1 MKILNFGEWL
11 EDSGLDLDS
20 ERSWNKEF
28 GVRGKSSLI
37 DYELAGFHIDIE
49 NLVAAGRGTAFKNLG
64 KVTTQGLELRTSF
77 LLSNVFSLLPDIDIS
92 YAFLSTEVKDATVI
106 SNVSGTY
113 GSEVSINGKE
123 LPYSP
128 DHTVTVGLEYN
139 INSKVNLRGDLRY
152 VSEVYTD
159 FENIEETDN
168 IGVSGPIPSYSILN
182 ISGSYQLG
190 AQLKLFFS
198 GKNIADEIYI
208 GSRLHSNPGQK
219 EANISS
225 GIIPGP
231 RRQVNLGLE
240 YSF

>member
-1 MKILNFGEWL
+1 M
-11 EDSGLDLDS
+11 
-20 ERSWNKEF
+20 
-28 GVRGKSSLI
+28 
-37 DYELAGFHIDIE
+37 
-49 NLVAAGRGTAFKNLG
+49 
-64 KVTTQGLELRTSF
+64 
-77 LLSNVFSLLPDIDIS
+77 
-92 YAFLSTEVKDATVI
+92 
-106 SNVSGTY
+106 
-113 GSEVSINGKE
+113 
-123 LPYSP
+123 
-128 DHTVTVGLEYN
+128 
-139 INSKVNLRGDLRY
+139 NLRGDLRY

-231 RRQVNLGLE
+231 RRQVNIGLE

>member
-1 MKILNFGEWL
+1 M
-11 EDSGLDLDS
+11 
-20 ERSWNKEF
+20 
-28 GVRGKSSLI
+28 
-37 DYELAGFHIDIE
+37 
-49 NLVAAGRGTAFKNLG
+49 
-64 KVTTQGLELRTSF
+64 
-77 LLSNVFSLLPDIDIS
+77 
-92 YAFLSTEVKDATVI
+92 
-106 SNVSGTY
+106 SGTY

-190 AQLKLFFS
+190 TQLKLFFS

-208 GSRLHSNPGQK
+208 GSRFSLDTP
-219 EANISS
+219 EASINMFGRDNMLATTFLCSTQILFLVFNS
-225 GIIPGP
+225 
-231 RRQVNLGLE
+231 
-240 YSF
+240 